1 MSKVPGPYAPLTR
14 GPDDPPP
21 YSEVESS
28 NRPSLLPVGA
38 TAPSMGFTF
47 LTDDIDDGSRRTRRH
62 SNSTTSASI
71 EPGFEP
77 LPPIVTR
84 GVPLASKSIDVVC
97 PHCQTSIRT
106 SIAKR
111 PGIMAY
117 LSGAIM
123 ACLCCF
129 CGCCLIPCCI
139 EECMEVKHT
148 CPNCE
153 GLIGK
158 YRL

>member
-1 MSKVPGPYAPLTR
+1 MAKVPGPYAPLTR
-14 GPDDPPP
+14 ALDDPPP
-21 YSEVESS
+21 YSEVQSS
-28 NRPSLLPVGA
+28 TPSLLPVGA
-38 TAPSMGFTF
+38 TAPNLGY
-47 LTDDIDDGSRRTRRH
+47 LTDDDGVFRTRRH
-62 SNSTTSASI
+62 SNSTNRTSGSGI

-77 LPPIVTR
+77 IPPVVTR

-106 SIAKR
+106 SIEKR

-148 CPNCE
+148 CPNCD